1 MGCDMTEQTV
11 LQLTEAE
18 LTELVI
24 SSIEAFQYSD
34 GPYLERE
41 HCSLARKHS
50 YNEGRIAQFWR
61 DAAEQAHQDLATTQ
75 SRLSAVV
82 GRFDALR
89 PKIEEAKRKHA
100 EPKAIG
106 FRRFPKKEQSSAN
119 SVLSFSV
126 PAVQPLADEEA
137 RDTPADDDIV
147 EDDLQRIN
155 EAGHKLWRLESALPF
170 VSQSMSEDVGA
181 LLWFMSRV

>member
-41 HCSLARKHS
+41 HCALARKHS

-61 DAAEQAHQDLATTQ
+61 DAAEQAHQDLATMQ

-100 EPKAIG
+100 EPKVNG

-119 SVLSFSV
+119 SALSFSV
-126 PAVQPLADEEA
+126 PATQPPADEKLKDTEEEQAEA
-137 RDTPADDDIV
+137 QGSGSV
-147 EDDLQRIN
+147 EEPIY
-155 EAGHKLWRLESALPF
+155 
-170 VSQSMSEDVGA
+170 
-181 LLWFMSRV
+181 